1 MNRPALIR
9 RTAVVWISI
18 LALVVPAGAARAA
31 APTDKLTV
39 LSGWTQ
45 TSASSFTA
53 WSGASTDREP
63 WKSYGF
69 DWSTD
74 YCSSSPDNPLG
85 FSFKQSCQR
94 HDFGYRNYK
103 AMNGFPANKDRI
115 DNAFYADLKRICAT
129 YATVLRPAC
138 LSLAW
143 TYYQAVHTLGSLVT
157 VSDADLQ
164 RAAYLR
170 DRSIARAAR

>member
-1 MNRPALIR
+1 MNRPALVR
-9 RTAVVWISI
+9 RTAVLWISI
-18 LALVVPAGAARAA
+18 LALLVPAGAAFAA
-31 APTDKLTV
+31 APTDKLAV
-39 LSGWTQ
+39 LSRWTQ

-53 WSGASTDREP
+53 WRGASTDREP
-63 WKSYGF
+63 WTPYGF

-103 AMNGFPANKDRI
+103 AMSQFPANKDRI
-115 DNAFYADLKRICAT
+115 DNAFHADLKRKCAT
-129 YATVLRPAC
+129 YASARRPAC

-143 TYYQAVHTLGSLVT
+143 TYYQAVHALGSLVA
-157 VSDADLQ
+157 VSDADLR
-164 RAAYLR
+164 RAADIR
-170 DRSIARAAR
+170 DRSLAHAVR